1 MPGGMR
7 PPIFVRPPTDAGRQ
21 ALEGGLRSSDAFTLR
36 RCQIVLASAR
46 GERAPAI
53 AHHLGCDD
61 QTVREAIQAFNA
73 RGTAALQR
81 GSHRAKTSRAAFDPA
96 SADRLRALLHQSPR
110 T

>member
-1 MPGGMR
+1 MR
-7 PPIFVRPPTDAGRQ
+7 PPIYVRPLTDAERAQ
-21 ALEGGLRSSDAFTLR
+21 VKAGLRASDAFTLR

-46 GERAPAI
+46 GERAPAS

-81 GSHRAKTSRAAFDPA
+81 GAHRPKLIRAAFDPM
-96 SADRLRALLHQSPR
+96 
-110 T
+110 